1 MRIYGWILREG
12 RSDEGEGMSKKI
24 KKICLSILKDIA
36 FLCLVILFI
45 LAIGVVTNIAMGVT
59 INEYM
64 MAI

>member
-1 MRIYGWILREG
+1 
-12 RSDEGEGMSKKI
+12 MSKKI

-64 MAI
+64 MAV

>member
-1 MRIYGWILREG
+1 
-12 RSDEGEGMSKKI
+12 MSKKI
-24 KKICLSILKDIA
+24 KKICIGILKDIA